1 MLVLTRKLG
10 ESIRIGDN
18 VIVKIVDLDG
28 RHVKLGI
35 EAPRSIA
42 VNREEIYERIQKENK
57 AASATQDQG
66 VQNIA
71 AALRGEKKVEPPKN
85 GNEPNGNRW

>member
-10 ESIRIGDN
+10 ESIRIGDTI
-18 VIVKIVDLDG
+18 IVKVVDLDS

-35 EAPRSIA
+35 DAPKSIS

-57 AASATQDQG
+57 AASASKDQS
-66 VQNIA
+66 VMNIA
-71 AALRGEKKVEPPKN
+71 DALRKN
-85 GNEPNGNRW
+85 KDT

>member
-10 ESIRIGDN
+10 ESIRIGDT
-18 VIVKIVDLDG
+18 ITVKIVDLDG

-42 VNREEIYERIQKENK
+42 VNREEIYERIQRENK
-57 AASATQDQG
+57 AASSLKDQG

-71 AALRGEKKVEPPKN
+71 AALRHGSQEDQTERKT
-85 GNEPNGNRW
+85 

>member
-18 VIVKIVDLDG
+18 IIVKVVDLDS

-35 EAPRSIA
+35 DAPRAVS
-42 VNREEIYERIQKENK
+42 VNREEIYERIQNENK
-57 AASATQDQG
+57 AASALKDQG
-66 VQNIA
+66 VRNIA
-71 AALRGEKKVEPPKN
+71 DALRKTKTP
-85 GNEPNGNRW
+85 

>member
-18 VIVKIVDLDG
+18 IVVKIVDLDG

-35 EAPRSIA
+35 EAPKNVS

-57 AASATQDQG
+57 AASTPKDINLQDM
-66 VQNIA
+66 VQQFRKN
-71 AALRGEKKVEPPKN
+71 EEVKK
-85 GNEPNGNRW
+85 

>member
-35 EAPRSIA
+35 EAPRSIS

-57 AASATQDQG
+57 AASALKDQG

-71 AALRGEKKVEPPKN
+71 EALRQGNQQEPD
-85 GNEPNGNRW
+85 GNKR

>member
-10 ESIRIGDN
+10 ESIRIGDDI
-18 VIVKIVDLDG
+18 IVKVVDLDS

-35 EAPRSIA
+35 EAPRSVS

-57 AASATQDQG
+57 AAAESKDQN
-66 VQNIA
+66 V
-71 AALRGEKKVEPPKN
+71 KN
-85 GNEPNGNRW
+85 VADAFRKSKNR

>member
-18 VIVKIVDLDG
+18 IMVKIVDLDG

-42 VNREEIYERIQKENK
+42 VNREEIFERIQRENK
-57 AASATQDQG
+57 AASTTQDLG

-71 AALRGEKKVEPPKN
+71 AAFRKGAKEDGSKKS
-85 GNEPNGNRW
+85 

>member
-10 ESIRIGDN
+10 ESIRIGDT
-18 VIVKIVDLDG
+18 VIVKVVELDN

-35 EAPRSIA
+35 EAPKSIS

-57 AASATQDQG
+57 AASMPKDQSLQDM
-66 VQNIA
+66 A
-71 AALRGEKKVEPPKN
+71 DALRKK
-85 GNEPNGNRW
+85 

>member
-18 VIVKIVDLDG
+18 ISIKVVELDN
-28 RHVKLGI
+28 RHVKIGI

-42 VNREEIYERIQKENK
+42 VNREEIYERIQNENK
-57 AASATQDQG
+57 AASTTRDQG
-66 VQNIA
+66 VMNIA
-71 AALRGEKKVEPPKN
+71 SVLRDIPPAKK
-85 GNEPNGNRW
+85 

>member
-10 ESIRIGDN
+10 ESIRIGDDI
-18 VIVKIVDLDG
+18 IVKIVDLDG

-35 EAPRSIA
+35 EAPKSIA
-42 VNREEIYERIQKENK
+42 VNREEIYERIQRENK
-57 AASATQDQG
+57 AASASKDSS

-71 AALRGEKKVEPPKN
+71 AVLRQSAHDASSEKKSE
-85 GNEPNGNRW
+85 

>member
-18 VIVKIVDLDG
+18 IVVKVVDLDG

-35 EAPRSIA
+35 EAPKNIA
-42 VNREEIYERIQKENK
+42 VNREEIYEKIQKENQ
-57 AASATQDQG
+57 AASSSKNLG
-66 VQNIA
+66 IENIA
-71 AALRGEKKVEPPKN
+71 SALRGNKKET
-85 GNEPNGNRW
+85 

>member
-28 RHVKLGI
+28 LHVKLGI

-57 AASATQDQG
+57 AASTMKDQG

-71 AALRGEKKVEPPKN
+71 EALRQGNQQEPD
-85 GNEPNGNRW
+85 GNRR

>member
-10 ESIRIGDN
+10 ESIRIGDDI
-18 VIVKIVDLDG
+18 IVKVVDLDS

-35 EAPRSIA
+35 EAPRSVS

-57 AASATQDQG
+57 AASELKDQN
-66 VQNIA
+66 V
-71 AALRGEKKVEPPKN
+71 KN
-85 GNEPNGNRW
+85 VADAFRKSKNR

>member
-10 ESIRIGDN
+10 ESIRIGDTI
-18 VIVKIVDLDG
+18 IVKIVDLDG

-35 EAPRSIA
+35 DAPKSIA
-42 VNREEIYERIQKENK
+42 VNREEIYERIQRENR
-57 AASATQDQG
+57 AASALKERG

-71 AALRGEKKVEPPKN
+71 NALRESTRESPDTKP
-85 GNEPNGNRW
+85 